1 MHPQHLEQK
10 LPVSRPVSR
19 NALLRAGRAQ
29 SECSGSFYVLHP
41 GAVQELVCAASCP
54 IYLVNA
60 SNDNS
65 KQCVSNC
72 SDAAPYSDAGSCVG
86 RCPTAAYSVVSG
98 QQTLVCQDSCTFYVL
113 NATNANSQQCLA
125 ACTDDLPYS
134 DAGLCCARCPKGAY
148 SLQVSVRVCQDACP
162 AFFITNASN
171 GNSLQCVDPCPP
183 PMVSVGQECF
193 GACSSGLPFLE
204 NAVCVERCQTGAY
217 TDDGTNL
224 NCGPACTGMY
234 ILNASNGN
242 SQKCITACPPET
254 PYYEPGA
261 CLVKCSSGFYD
272 LHPGAVQE
280 LVCAASCPIYLVNAS
295 SDNSKQC
302 VSKCPDAAPYS
313 DAGSCVERC
322 STAAYSVVSG
332 QQTLVCQDSCTFY
345 VLNAT
350 NANSQQCLAAC
361 TDDLPYSDAGLC
373 CARCPKGAYS
383 LQVSVRVCQDACPA
397 FFITNAS
404 NGNSPQCVDPCP
416 PPMVSVGQECF
427 GACSSGLPFLENA
440 VCVERCQ
447 TGAYTDDGTNLN
459 CGPACTGMY
468 ILNASNGNSQKC
480 ITACPPE
487 TPYYEPGA
495 CLVKCSSGFYELHP
509 GAVQELVCAA
519 SCPIYLVNASSDN
532 SKQCVSK
539 CPDAAPYSDAGSCVE
554 RCSTAA
560 YSVVSGQQTLVCQD
574 SCIFYV
580 LNATNA
586 NSKQCLAACTGDLP
600 YSDAG
605 LCCAKCPKAAYSLQA
620 SVRVCQDACLAFFIT
635 NASNGNSRQCVDP
648 CPPPMVSVGQ
658 ECFGACSSDLPF
670 LENAVCVER
679 CQTGAYTDDGTNLN
693 CGPACTGMYILN
705 ASNGDSQ
712 KCIAACPP
720 ETPYY
725 EPGACQVKCSSG
737 FYELHPGA
745 VQELVCAASCPIYLV
760 NASNDNSKQ
769 CVSNCSD
776 AAPYSDAGSC
786 VGRCPTA
793 AYSVVSGQQTLVC
806 QDSCTFYV
814 LNATNANS
822 KQCLAACTDGMPYS
836 HAGLCCDRCPTGA
849 YSLQASVPVCQ
860 DACLAFFITNA
871 SNGNSRQCVDPC
883 PPPMVSVGQECFGAC
898 SSGLPF
904 LENAVC
910 VARCQTGAY
919 TDDGTNLNCGPACT
933 GMYILNASNG
943 DSQKCI
949 AACPPETPYYEPGAC
964 QVKCTSGFY
973 VLHPGAVQELVCAA
987 SCPIYLVNASNDNS
1001 KQCVSNCSDAAPY
1014 SDAGSCVGRCPTAAY
1029 SVVSGQQTLV
1039 CQDSCTFYVLNA
1051 TNANSKQCLAA
1062 CTDDLPYSDAGLC
1075 CARCPKGAYSLQ
1087 ASVRVCQDACLAFF
1101 ITNASNGNSRQC
1113 VDPCPP
1119 PMVSVGQ
1126 ECFGACS
1133 SGLPFLENA
1142 VCVERCQTGA
1152 YTDDG
1157 TNLNC
1162 GPACTG
1168 MYILNA
1174 SNGNSQ
1180 KCIDPVLQKRPT
1192 TNPGVPSQVLERLLR
1207 TPSRRRS
1214 RTRLRREL
1222 SDIFGERL
1230 ERQLQAMRFQVPG
1243 RRSLL

>member
-1 MHPQHLEQK
+1 MRFPLFRTPAPYSDAGSASDGARSARRNSSFSANITHRLPDSVHASYTCLNANQRELQASVSALPRRHAYSHAASAATRCRPARISLQCLGAVCQDACLAFFNTNASNGNSPVRRSVPAPMVSWARSAVAHVSGLLLEKRRVRARCQTGASTDDGTNLTCGPACTGMYILNASNGDSQK
-10 LPVSRPVSR
+10 CIAACPPETPYYEPGACQVK
-19 NALLRAGRAQ
+19 
-29 SECSGSFYVLHP
+29 CTSGFYVLHP

-113 NATNANSQQCLA
+113 NATNANSKQCLA
-125 ACTDDLPYS
+125 ACTDGMPYS
-134 DAGLCCARCPKGAY
+134 HAGLCCDRCP
-148 SLQVSVRVCQDACP
+148 
-162 AFFITNASN
+162 
-171 GNSLQCVDPCPP
+171 
-183 PMVSVGQECF
+183 
-193 GACSSGLPFLE
+193 
-204 NAVCVERCQTGAY
+204 TG
-217 TDDGTNL
+217 
-224 NCGPACTGMY
+224 
-234 ILNASNGN
+234 
-242 SQKCITACPPET
+242 
-254 PYYEPGA
+254 
-261 CLVKCSSGFYD
+261 
-272 LHPGAVQE
+272 
-280 LVCAASCPIYLVNAS
+280 
-295 SDNSKQC
+295 
-302 VSKCPDAAPYS
+302 
-313 DAGSCVERC
+313 
-322 STAAYSVVSG
+322 
-332 QQTLVCQDSCTFY
+332 
-345 VLNAT
+345 
-350 NANSQQCLAAC
+350 
-361 TDDLPYSDAGLC
+361 
-373 CARCPKGAYS
+373 
-383 LQVSVRVCQDACPA
+383 
-397 FFITNAS
+397 
-404 NGNSPQCVDPCP
+404 
-416 PPMVSVGQECF
+416 
-427 GACSSGLPFLENA
+427 
-440 VCVERCQ
+440 
-447 TGAYTDDGTNLN
+447 
-459 CGPACTGMY
+459 
-468 ILNASNGNSQKC
+468 
-480 ITACPPE
+480 
-487 TPYYEPGA
+487 
-495 CLVKCSSGFYELHP
+495 
-509 GAVQELVCAA
+509 
-519 SCPIYLVNASSDN
+519 
-532 SKQCVSK
+532 
-539 CPDAAPYSDAGSCVE
+539 
-554 RCSTAA
+554 
-560 YSVVSGQQTLVCQD
+560 
-574 SCIFYV
+574 
-580 LNATNA
+580 
-586 NSKQCLAACTGDLP
+586 
-600 YSDAG
+600 
-605 LCCAKCPKAAYSLQA
+605 AYSLQA
-620 SVRVCQDACLAFFIT
+620 SVPVCQDACLAFFIT

-658 ECFGACSSDLPF
+658 ECFGACSSGLPF
-670 LENAVCVER
+670 LENSVCVAR

-725 EPGACQVKCSSG
+725 EPGACQVKCTSG
-737 FYELHPGA
+737 FYELHPAA
-745 VQELVCAASCPIYLV
+745 VQKLVCAASCPIYLV

-973 VLHPGAVQELVCAA
+973 ELHPAAVQKLVCAA

-1039 CQDSCTFYVLNA
+1039 CQDSCTFYVDPPTRNSQAVSRGLHDGNA
-1051 TNANSKQCLAA
+1051 LFHAA
-1062 CTDDLPYSDAGLC
+1062 LC
-1075 CARCPKGAYSLQ
+1075 SNRCPTGAYSLQ
-1087 ASVRVCQDACLAFF
+1087 
-1101 ITNASNGNSRQC
+1101 
-1113 VDPCPP
+1113 P
-1119 PMVSVGQ
+1119 
-1126 ECFGACS
+1126 
-1133 SGLPFLENA
+1133 
-1142 VCVERCQTGA
+1142 RCG
-1152 YTDDG
+1152 
-1157 TNLNC
+1157 
-1162 GPACTG
+1162 
-1168 MYILNA
+1168 
-1174 SNGNSQ
+1174 
-1180 KCIDPVLQKRPT
+1180 
-1192 TNPGVPSQVLERLLR
+1192 
-1207 TPSRRRS
+1207 
-1214 RTRLRREL
+1214 
-1222 SDIFGERL
+1222 
-1230 ERQLQAMRFQVPG
+1230 
-1243 RRSLL
+1243 